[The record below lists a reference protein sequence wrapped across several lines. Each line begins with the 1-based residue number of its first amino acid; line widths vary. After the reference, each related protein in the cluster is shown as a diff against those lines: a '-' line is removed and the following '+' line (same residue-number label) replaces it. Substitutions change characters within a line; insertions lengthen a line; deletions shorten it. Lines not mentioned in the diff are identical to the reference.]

1 MPGLGDVD
9 ESIEDVDATDPPIC
23 LASISRRLII
33 GCWCSN
39 GMGDRD
45 SEGLESGW

>member
-9 ESIEDVDATDPPIC
+9 ESVDDVDAREHLVC

-39 GMGDRD
+39 GIGDLD
-45 SEGLESGW
+45 IETDL